1 MKATSTAPKMPKS
14 PEFIPLNSID
24 GIESIR
30 SLSANLDD
38 VFYPNK
44 IRGSNPGKLG
54 PTEIPKLTLV
64 QLLLIQL
71 WADMSITPIILNTLL
86 QRVKLVTPHI
96 QKSTVKKT
104 ADIALTSSQTGSK
117 KEAQIHQHEYSSRM
131 DKVPTGLLPKLALKT
146 QRMYPDCLG
155 IFILN
160 PGLHKRRFITV
171 NPCFLGKKDAIVSGI
186 DTGGLRP
193 AFNGFIG

>member
-14 PEFIPLNSID
+14 PGFIPLNPIH
-24 GIESIR
+24 GMQLIR
-30 SLSANLDD
+30 LLSATFDWVL
-38 VFYPNK
+38 YPNK
-44 IRGSNPGKLG
+44 IKGSDPGNLG
-54 PTEIPKLTLV
+54 PTDIPKLTLV

-71 WADMSITPIILNTLL
+71 WADISITPIILNTRL

-117 KEAQIHQHEYSSRM
+117 KEAEIHQHEYSSRM
-131 DKVPTGLLPKLALKT
+131 DKVPTGLLPKVALKP

-155 IFILN
+155 ILTLN
-160 PGLHKRRFITV
+160 PDLHKRKFITV

-186 DTGGLRP
+186 DTVG
-193 AFNGFIG
+193 